1 MQHQILPLEQQRQS
15 HRHGNNARRPQII
28 RPDTQDIAEQNMI
41 EMRIR
46 SDRGVKH
53 HNRIAAAEIIRSLI
67 QDIVLTPMDGKIEI
81 DVRGDLAGILTL
93 SSQKQNP
100 AASAA
105 GLQVKLVAGARTH
118 LYLRRS
124 KTVWFS
130 RLLKGP
136 STDFGPNES
145 VGENHTLG
153 V

>member
-1 MQHQILPLEQQRQS
+1 
-15 HRHGNNARRPQII
+15 
-28 RPDTQDIAEQNMI
+28 MI

-105 GLQVKLVAGARTH
+105 GLQVKLVAGACFH
-118 LYLRRS
+118 HYLRPPRS
-124 KTVWFS
+124 SEPAF
-130 RLLKGP
+130 R
-136 STDFGPNES
+136 S
-145 VGENHTLG
+145 VATEGLMG
-153 V
+153 LFRAVA